1 MIQILIEFTKEINM
15 SNFINFLVIGEV
27 CIDVFNYG
35 EVNRLSPEAPVPILT
50 NIKQV
55 HSLGM
60 ARNVYENLRTLITKR
75 ANSVENPYSTTSII
89 ESVNRSKK
97 IRYVDEKTNH
107 YFLRVDED
115 VDYEWIDFSNNKVKE
130 SIEEADYILISDYN
144 KGFLHYDDILKICGL
159 KKHGAMVFLDTK
171 KSIDGDILESI
182 DFLKCNYSEYKNNI
196 SKYLFDEYVKKIII
210 TRGSNGAEY
219 DGVLYPT
226 NPIST
231 MDVSGA
237 GDTFFAALVYKYA
250 HCKNITESIKFA
262 NEMANIVVNKKGV
275 STI

>member
-1 MIQILIEFTKEINM
+1 M
-15 SNFINFLVIGEV
+15 SNFTNFLVIGEV

-75 ANSVENPYSTTSII
+75 FRLLEIPNFTTSII
-89 ESVNRSKK
+89 ESANKSKK
-97 IRYVDEKTNH
+97 IRYVDERSNH

-115 VDYEWIDFSNNKVKE
+115 VDYDRIIFNDTITELIKQS
-130 SIEEADYILISDYN
+130 DYILISDYN
-144 KGFLHYDDILKICGL
+144 KGFLHYDDILRICGL
-159 KKHGAMVFLDTK
+159 AKDSAMVFLDTK

-182 DFLKCNYSEYKNNI
+182 DYLKCNYSEYKNNI

-210 TRGSNGAEY
+210 TKGSNGAEY

-250 HCKNITESIKFA
+250 HCKDIPESIKFA